1 MKHLHEIPP
10 NHLQSRRGR
19 RCPERL
25 PGVFA
30 GLHRLR
36 LHQPGARRR
45 FRRLR
50 RFRRRALP
58 APGPCGGAAP
68 GAARAG
74 GGSGGGGGRTG
85 MGPTNPWN
93 PWNFHGKFM
102 GERGIQWDKMVN
114 HG

>member
-10 NHLQSRRGR
+10 NLQSRRGR

-45 FRRLR
+45 RQLR

-58 APGPCGGAAP
+58 APGAGGGAAP

-85 MGPTNPWN
+85 MGPKNP
-93 PWNFHGKFM
+93 
-102 GERGIQWDKMVN
+102 
-114 HG
+114 